1 MNVRSRKPWDTKHGV
16 TQYLRWNFFVLDFD
30 VCMIGKTTLMVICIH
45 KRVEAIV
52 LGLSIKFC
60 DEPGQAILKK

>member
-16 TQYLRWNFFVLDFD
+16 NQYLRWNLFILDFD
-30 VCMIGKTTLMVICIH
+30 VCMIGKTTVLVICIH
-45 KRVEAIV
+45 KRVEKIV
-52 LGLSIKFC
+52 LALSIKFG